1 MIVPGKMEVV
11 KGYDDWTDWNGD
23 WAPDW
28 SAQWVS
34 TSKGKDL
41 KNAKGS
47 KDGKSGKSRGS
58 KGVKGKEGSGV
69 AFDNGWGGKGG
80 KEKGNEGREGREGK
94 GRSKA
99 TIGNG
104 KEGLPECQS
113 VFVSCIRARSYQYFS
128 ALLIFCRREGDV
140 QIYLT
145 LSCKIGKNQ
154 EKKMNNV
161 EKSQE
166 THSWPTS
173 CFDAG
178 WSLQHLVQ
186 TGPMVSQVQFEH
198 FFFVELAH
206 PKVEVFHGISVFK
219 CKSIAG
225 TNT

>member
-11 KGYDDWTDWNGD
+11 KGYDDWTDWRD
-23 WAPDW
+23 RAPDW

-47 KDGKSGKSRGS
+47 KDGKSGKSKGS

-80 KEKGNEGREGREGK
+80 KEKGNEVREGREGK
-94 GRSKA
+94 GKRSKA

-113 VFVSCIRARSYQYFS
+113 VSVSCIRAGSYQYFS

-154 EKKMNNV
+154 ENKMQTV
-161 EKSQE
+161 EQ
-166 THSWPTS
+166 
-173 CFDAG
+173 
-178 WSLQHLVQ
+178 
-186 TGPMVSQVQFEH
+186 
-198 FFFVELAH
+198 
-206 PKVEVFHGISVFK
+206 
-219 CKSIAG
+219 
-225 TNT
+225 N